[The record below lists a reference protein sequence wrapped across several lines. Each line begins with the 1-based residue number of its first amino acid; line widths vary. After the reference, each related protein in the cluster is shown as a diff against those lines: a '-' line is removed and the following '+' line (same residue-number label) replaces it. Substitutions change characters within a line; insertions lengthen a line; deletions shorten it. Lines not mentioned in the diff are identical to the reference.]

1 MINKEK
7 QLDGLKSL
15 IKGLESVVVAFSG
28 GVDSALLA
36 KVCSDVLGE
45 KAIAVTAVSETYPEF
60 ELNEAKKVAKEI
72 GIGHKILRTN
82 ELSVENFAKNPANRC
97 YFCKTELFSKL
108 KDVAKEVDFKNIADG
123 SNLDDTGDFRPGLR
137 AAMELGSRGPLR
149 EAGLTKKDV
158 REMSKFLGLSTW
170 NKPAF
175 ACLSSRIPY
184 GQKITVD
191 KLDMIIKSEDFLR
204 EAGFKSFRVRHHG
217 TIARIEVPLID
228 IERVMDSDVRSGVV
242 KKLKSIGFT
251 YVTVDLEGLR
261 SGSMNEVLA
270 DEEKGYGNTG
280 LLIDDQVP
288 DERGKKSSVVKKHD
302 DFSIFTVFTDG
313 ASRGNPGKAGIG
325 VAIYG
330 QNDVAG
336 SSAVL
341 VEELSEYI
349 GVVTNNVAEYK
360 ALIKALETVV
370 KKGPVQV
377 VFKLD
382 SELLVKQINGA
393 YKVRNKNLLPL
404 YNEVMSFLRQIDRW
418 EVIHVPRCEN
428 SVADALANKGI
439 DSFSD

>member
-15 IKGLESVVVAFSG
+15 VKGLESVVVAFSG
-28 GVDSALLA
+28 GVDSTLLA

-60 ELNEAKKVAKEI
+60 ELNEAKRVAKEI

-108 KDVAKEVDFKNIADG
+108 RDVAKEVDFKNIADG
-123 SNLDDTGDFRPGLR
+123 SNLDDTGDFRPGLK

-170 NKPAF
+170 DKPAF

-191 KLDMIIKSEDFLR
+191 KLDMVIKAEDFLR
-204 EAGFKSFRVRHHG
+204 EAGFKSFRVRHHD

-228 IERVMDSDVRSGVV
+228 IARVMDSDVRSAVV

-251 YVTVDLEGLR
+251 YVTIDLEGLR

-270 DEEKGYGNTG
+270 DEEKDYKENTG
-280 LLIDDQVP
+280 LVIDDQMP
-288 DERGKKSSVVKKHD
+288 
-302 DFSIFTVFTDG
+302 
-313 ASRGNPGKAGIG
+313 
-325 VAIYG
+325 
-330 QNDVAG
+330 
-336 SSAVL
+336 
-341 VEELSEYI
+341 
-349 GVVTNNVAEYK
+349 
-360 ALIKALETVV
+360 
-370 KKGPVQV
+370 
-377 VFKLD
+377 
-382 SELLVKQINGA
+382 
-393 YKVRNKNLLPL
+393 
-404 YNEVMSFLRQIDRW
+404 
-418 EVIHVPRCEN
+418 
-428 SVADALANKGI
+428 
-439 DSFSD
+439 